1 VILISENLA
10 RELWG
15 TPSAAIGK
23 RMREFSSMT
32 WHEVIG
38 VVKNVRENGV
48 AQDAP
53 EIVYWPPLMNYIFG
67 LTTLDA
73 KRAVTFIIRSPRA
86 GTKSLV
92 RQVEHAVWSVEPQLP
107 VASIRTMQQIYD
119 QSLSRPSFT
128 LTILAIAGVMALV
141 LGVVGVYGVIS
152 YAVSQRRREI
162 GIRMALGA
170 QQRELKKMFVWS
182 ALKVA
187 SVGAVLGLA
196 MAAGLSHFMKSLV
209 FEISPLDPLT
219 FVAVPFLLAVAVVL
233 ASYLPARR
241 AAALN
246 PVEVLNAE

>member
-1 VILISENLA
+1 
-10 RELWG
+10 
-15 TPSAAIGK
+15 
-23 RMREFSSMT
+23 MREFSSMT

-38 VVKNVRENGV
+38 VVENVSENGV

-53 EIVYWPPLMNYIFG
+53 ETVYWPPLMNYIFG
-67 LTTLDA
+67 LTTLNA
-73 KRAVTFIIRSPRA
+73 KRAVTLIIRSPRA
-86 GTKSLV
+86 GTENLV
-92 RQVEHAVWSVEPQLP
+92 RQVERAVWSVEPQLA

-119 QSLSRPSFT
+119 HSLSRPSFT
-128 LTILAIAGVMALV
+128 LTMLAIAGVMALV

-170 QQRELKKMFVWS
+170 QKRELKKMFVWS
-182 ALKVA
+182 ALKVV
-187 SVGAVLGLA
+187 SVGAAVGLVI
-196 MAAGLSHFMKSLV
+196 AGGLTHFMESLV

-219 FVAVPFLLAVAVVL
+219 FIVVPLLLAIAVVL

-241 AAALN
+241 AASLN